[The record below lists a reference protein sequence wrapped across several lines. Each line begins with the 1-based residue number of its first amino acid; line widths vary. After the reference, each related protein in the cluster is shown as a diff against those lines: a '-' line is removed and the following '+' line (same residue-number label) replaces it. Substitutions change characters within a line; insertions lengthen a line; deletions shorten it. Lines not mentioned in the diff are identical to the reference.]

1 MYVAFKMFFSVCHC
15 FSFPSPS
22 LDYLP
27 PAYRRFRMRNAKIP
41 LPGKL
46 KVSGLIYS
54 SGYCLMSG
62 ESAKEASKEANFGY
76 VGFRL

>member
-1 MYVAFKMFFSVCHC
+1 
-15 FSFPSPS
+15 
-22 LDYLP
+22 
-27 PAYRRFRMRNAKIP
+27 MRNAKIP